1 MTLCMLQAI
10 KSSTWMPLTHINNLL
25 RHYMMPQKPQ
35 SPLLFLQKEKPV
47 QTYLEPFTSLA
58 KIINYLFSTRLWRIL
73 S

>member
-1 MTLCMLQAI
+1 MLQVI
-10 KSSTWMPLTHINNLL
+10 KPSTWMPLTHINNLL
-25 RHYMMPQKPQ
+25 CHYMMPKSQ

-58 KIINYLFSTRLWRIL
+58 KIINYLFSTTLWKTL

>member
-25 RHYMMPQKPQ
+25 RHYMMPQKPV
-35 SPLLFLQKEKPV
+35 SSLVPPEREAC
-47 QTYLEPFTSLA
+47 TDILEPFTSLA